1 MENPNLKAYGE
12 TFAKNI
18 GLVLRGKIVQ
28 HGYDG
33 INLENCI
40 LEENRHK
47 PIKVGDDDPDLT
59 DLRQAEPIITYL
71 NHEMTGLGADTF
83 FIEHAAAPETCHSV
97 FHKIFTCMGP
107 EQHYNMM
114 VGIQTNLA

>member
-1 MENPNLKAYGE
+1 MENPNLKACGE
-12 TFAKNI
+12 TFAKNR

-28 HGYDG
+28 HGHDG
-33 INLENCI
+33 INLENYI

-47 PIKVGDDDPDLT
+47 LIKVGDDDPDLT
-59 DLRQAEPIITYL
+59 DLRQVDSILAYL
-71 NHEMTGLGADTF
+71 NHEMTGLGDDTF
-83 FIEHAAAPETCHSV
+83 FIEHVAAPETCHSV

-114 VGIQTNLA
+114 MGIQTNLA